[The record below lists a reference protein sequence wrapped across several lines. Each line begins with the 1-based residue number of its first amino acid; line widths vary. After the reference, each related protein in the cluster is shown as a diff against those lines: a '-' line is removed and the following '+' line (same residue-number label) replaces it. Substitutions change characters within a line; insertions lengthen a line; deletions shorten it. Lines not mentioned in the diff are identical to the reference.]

1 MNERIQEILKLQ
13 PILLFDGE
21 CGFCNK
27 AVQFFIKRE
36 KNQQMRFVPL
46 NSELGIAL
54 RNYFEIEGKIDS
66 MILIKDYGA
75 YIKSC
80 AALRLSF
87 YMKPIWPLLSVFLV
101 VPPFIRNFVY
111 DMIAKRR
118 KIFFGRVENCELMS
132 ASDRGRILTL

>member
-36 KNQQMRFVPL
+36 KNKQMHFVPL
-46 NSELGIAL
+46 NSELGMAL
-54 RNYFEIEGKIDS
+54 RNYFEIDDNIDS
-66 MILIKDYGA
+66 IILIKDYGA

-80 AALRLSF
+80 AALRLTF
-87 YMKPIWPLLSVFLV
+87 YMRNLWPLLSIFLV
-101 VPPFIRNFVY
+101 VPPFIRNYVY
-111 DMIAKRR
+111 DIIAKRR
-118 KIFFGRVENCELMS
+118 KRLFGTVENCELMS